1 LVHAGYSGLSW
12 ETHAVA
18 LSEIDRNLLSRCL
31 ARKPRAWDD
40 FVDRFMGLVIH
51 VINHSAQSRS
61 IRLTAEDRE
70 DLAADVFLTVV
81 KDEFAVLR
89 HFRGESSL
97 ATYLTVVTRRV
108 VVQQLLKHKS
118 AARLTNPADEGGPV
132 DVASIGTNNGEA
144 VERVQSRDEIERLL
158 EELEGSEADVV
169 RMYHLDGKSYAEI
182 SAITGM
188 PENSVGP
195 LLSRAR
201 QKMRRV
207 GVDPA
212 VG

>member
-1 LVHAGYSGLSW
+1 M
-12 ETHAVA
+12 A
-18 LSEIDRNLLSRCL
+18 LSEIDRNLLNRCL
-31 ARKPRAWDD
+31 ERKPRAWED

-61 IRLTAEDRE
+61 IRLTSEDRE
-70 DLAADVFLTVV
+70 DLAGDVFLTIV
-81 KDEFAVLR
+81 KDDFALLR

-108 VVQQLLKHKS
+108 VVQQLLKSKS
-118 AARLTNPADEGGPV
+118 AARLAPPPLPTNGDSHP
-132 DVASIGTNNGEA
+132 I
-144 VERVQSRDEIERLL
+144 ERVHNRDEVERLL
-158 EELEGSEADVV
+158 EELNGSEADVV
-169 RMYHLDGKSYAEI
+169 RMYHLDGKSYREI
-182 SAITGM
+182 SQVAGI
-188 PENSVGP
+188 PENSIGP

-201 QKMRRV
+201 EKMRRV

>member
-1 LVHAGYSGLSW
+1 VSRAGYRLAIGKI
-12 ETHAVA
+12 AVA

-31 ARKPRAWDD
+31 ARKPKAWEE

-51 VINHSAQSRS
+51 VINHSAQARS
-61 IRLTAEDRE
+61 MRLATEDRE
-70 DLAADVFLTVV
+70 DLAGDVFLTLV
-81 KDEFAVLR
+81 KDDFAVLR

-108 VVQQLLKHKS
+108 VVHQLLKHKS
-118 AARLTNPADEGGPV
+118 ASRLS
-132 DVASIGTNNGEA
+132 DVAEPAHLDGAAGSAI
-144 VERVQSRDEIERLL
+144 ERVQNRDEVQRLL
-158 EELEGSEADVV
+158 EELDGAEADVV
-169 RMYHLDGKSYAEI
+169 RMYHLEGKSYQEI
-182 SAITGM
+182 SSLAGI
-188 PENSVGP
+188 PENSIGP
-195 LLSRAR
+195 TLSRAR

>member
-1 LVHAGYSGLSW
+1 M
-12 ETHAVA
+12 A

-31 ARKPRAWDD
+31 ARKPKAWEE

-51 VINHSAQSRS
+51 VINHSAQARS
-61 IRLTAEDRE
+61 MRLNNEDRE
-70 DLAADVFLTVV
+70 DLAGDVFLTLV
-81 KDEFAVLR
+81 KDDFAVLR

-108 VVQQLLKHKS
+108 VVHQLLKTKS
-118 AARLTNPADEGGPV
+118 PARLSDAPQPPSLDGSGGSP
-132 DVASIGTNNGEA
+132 I
-144 VERVQSRDEIERLL
+144 ERVQNRDEVQRLL
-158 EELEGSEADVV
+158 DELDGAEAEVV
-169 RMYHLDGKSYAEI
+169 RMYHLEGKSYQEI
-182 SAITGM
+182 SSLVGM
-188 PENSVGP
+188 PENSIGP
-195 LLSRAR
+195 TLSRAR

>member
-1 LVHAGYSGLSW
+1 
-12 ETHAVA
+12 VA

-31 ARKPRAWDD
+31 ARKPKAWEE

-51 VINHSAQSRS
+51 VINHSAQARS
-61 IRLTAEDRE
+61 MRLATEDRE
-70 DLAADVFLTVV
+70 DLAGDVFLTLV
-81 KDEFAVLR
+81 KDDFAVLR

-108 VVQQLLKHKS
+108 VVHQLLKHKS
-118 AARLTNPADEGGPV
+118 ASRLS
-132 DVASIGTNNGEA
+132 DVAEPAHLDGAAGSAI
-144 VERVQSRDEIERLL
+144 ERVQNRDEVQRLL
-158 EELEGSEADVV
+158 EELDGAEADVV
-169 RMYHLDGKSYAEI
+169 RMYHLEGKSYQEI
-182 SAITGM
+182 SSLAGI
-188 PENSVGP
+188 PENSIGP
-195 LLSRAR
+195 TLSRAR

>member
-1 LVHAGYSGLSW
+1 
-12 ETHAVA
+12 
-18 LSEIDRNLLSRCL
+18 
-31 ARKPRAWDD
+31 
-40 FVDRFMGLVIH
+40 MGLVIH

-61 IRLTAEDRE
+61 IRLNTEDRE

-81 KDEFAVLR
+81 KDDFAVLR

-118 AARLTNPADEGGPV
+118 AARLTTPVGEGAPV
-132 DVASIGTNNGEA
+132 DVASIGANDGDA

-158 EELEGSEADVV
+158 EELEGPEADVV
-169 RMYHLDGKSYAEI
+169 RMYHLEGKTYGEI

-188 PENSVGP
+188 PENSIGP

>member
-1 LVHAGYSGLSW
+1 
-12 ETHAVA
+12 VA

-31 ARKPRAWDD
+31 ARKPKAWEE

-51 VINHSAQSRS
+51 VINHSAQARS
-61 IRLTAEDRE
+61 MRLANEDRE
-70 DLAADVFLTVV
+70 DLAGDVFLTLV
-81 KDEFAVLR
+81 KDDFAVLR

-108 VVQQLLKHKS
+108 VVHELLKKKS
-118 AARLTNPADEGGPV
+118 IARLSDGMDPPQVNGAGG
-132 DVASIGTNNGEA
+132 SA
-144 VERVQSRDEIERLL
+144 VERVQNRDEVQRLL
-158 EELEGSEADVV
+158 EELDGAEADVV
-169 RMYHLDGKSYAEI
+169 RMYHLEGKSYQEI
-182 SAITGM
+182 SSLVGI
-188 PENSVGP
+188 PENSIGP
-195 LLSRAR
+195 TLSRAR

>member
-1 LVHAGYSGLSW
+1 
-12 ETHAVA
+12 
-18 LSEIDRNLLSRCL
+18 
-31 ARKPRAWDD
+31 
-40 FVDRFMGLVIH
+40 MGLVIH

-61 IRLTAEDRE
+61 IRLNTEDRE

-81 KDEFAVLR
+81 KDDFAVLR

-118 AARLTNPADEGGPV
+118 AARLTTPAGEGAPV
-132 DVASIGTNNGEA
+132 DVASIGANDGEA

-158 EELEGSEADVV
+158 EELEGPEADVV
-169 RMYHLDGKSYAEI
+169 RMYHLEGKTYGEI

-188 PENSVGP
+188 PENSIGP